1 MSLRVAGEREN
12 VEVETV
18 LYDWPAWIAAIRQQ
32 LRAGWDPVGGCGR
45 GDEGTR
51 LYYRGG
57 KVLAK
62 IGLTKECEGS
72 LGRKVSPLGAK
83 VRSKTVVQIG
93 TVMKFGGVW
102 EL

>member
-1 MSLRVAGEREN
+1 MWE
-12 VEVETV
+12 
-18 LYDWPAWIAAIRQQ
+18 
-32 LRAGWDPVGGCGR
+32 GR
-45 GDEGTR
+45 RGNTGTD
-51 LYYRGG
+51 YRGG

-62 IGLTKECEGS
+62 IGPTKECEGS
-72 LGRKVSPLGAK
+72 LGRKISPLGAK